1 MNKFDALL
9 AEIDRIE
16 KISQET
22 DEKIEQLDDKLS
34 YGDVKLLQG
43 IVAIFYIAV
52 LNSVRLLLF
61 ERYL

>member
-16 KISQET
+16 KISRET
-22 DEKIEQLDDKLS
+22 DEKINELDDKLS

-43 IVAIFYIAV
+43 IVAISYVFVY
-52 LNSVRLLLF
+52 
-61 ERYL
+61 